1 MRGTKQHHSWKVDD
15 ERHKRM
21 EASSMQAS
29 PTTTINNNNP
39 THFTHGKT
47 HTGIYY

>member
-29 PTTTINNNNP
+29 STIINNNNP